1 MKGKGRMLQ
10 SADGV
15 CKENFIV
22 VERVSLAIC
31 DQSGM
36 AWSDN
41 ENRSWH
47 LWVVKV
53 FLLCSLQIP
62 FKHLIEYLQKCSRK
76 VLIKVFFLIKSNF
89 QTPCVFL
96 SVVGMHGFQIEFWW
110 SRASW
115 HIYEDTD
122 KNMLLFS
129 FDSLYRLKYVLFIR
143 NINYFQLEF
152 LVFFWVLLAAELWAC
167 ITAGKNWYQ

>member
-1 MKGKGRMLQ
+1 MEFAKKFHCCWK
-10 SADGV
+10 S
-15 CKENFIV
+15 I
-22 VERVSLAIC
+22 
-31 DQSGM
+31 
-36 AWSDN
+36 SDN
-41 ENRSWH
+41 LWPIRNSVVRYENRSWH

-129 FDSLYRLKYVLFIR
+129 FDSLYSLKYVFFIQ

-152 LVFFWVLLAAELWAC
+152 LVFSWVLLAAELWAC

>member
-1 MKGKGRMLQ
+1 MAEILLANAFVLQ
-10 SADGV
+10 
-15 CKENFIV
+15 V
-22 VERVSLAIC
+22 VRTTWRYEGQRKNALVWWWSLQRKLHCCWNNI
-31 DQSGM
+31 SGNL
-36 AWSDN
+36 WPIRNSVVRY

-96 SVVGMHGFQIEFWW
+96 SVVGMHGFQVEFWW
-110 SRASW
+110 NRASW
-115 HIYEDTD
+115 HITRTLTKICYFSVLIACTD
-122 KNMLLFS
+122 WNMYYS
-129 FDSLYRLKYVLFIR
+129 F
-143 NINYFQLEF
+143 
-152 LVFFWVLLAAELWAC
+152 W
-167 ITAGKNWYQ
+167 T